1 MVKGSKTMLLAVICF
16 LPVCVMAQKKDS
28 LQLVCPLNEATEPP
42 AEKQPYSLGVEQP
55 KIVLMSASDTTVKAC
70 ISGTVT
76 TILKDDD
83 GKWEVMFNN
92 KDYYFYYSGLGK
104 IKVSKGQKLQ
114 QGDAIGILKP
124 GDKMELM
131 IYDFE
136 TPLDPKKLLNC
147 GKKSE

>member
-1 MVKGSKTMLLAVICF
+1 MQKRLLIVLIAAIGF
-16 LPVCVMAQKKDS
+16 IPVSILAQQKDS
-28 LQLVCPLNEATEPP
+28 LKLICPLNEASEPP
-42 AEKQPYSLGVEQP
+42 AEKQAYNIGAEQP

-104 IKVSKGQKLQ
+104 VKVSKGQKLQ
-114 QGDAIGILKP
+114 QGDAIGIIKR
-124 GDKMELM
+124 GDKIELM

-136 TPLDPKKLLNC
+136 TPLDPKKMMNC
-147 GKKSE
+147 GTKNQ